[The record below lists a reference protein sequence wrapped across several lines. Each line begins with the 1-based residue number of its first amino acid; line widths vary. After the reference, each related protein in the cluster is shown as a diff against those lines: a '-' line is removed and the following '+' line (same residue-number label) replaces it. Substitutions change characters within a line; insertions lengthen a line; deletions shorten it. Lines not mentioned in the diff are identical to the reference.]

1 MTGQHPIR
9 VLMTVDAVGGVWQY
23 ATELVAALR
32 KHHVET
38 VLAVLGP
45 MPSEAQRQEAVALGG
60 IEIIATGLPLDWLSE
75 PGPVQLAG
83 NEIAALALRQRV
95 NLVHLN
101 SPALAAGAQFAMPVL
116 GTVHGCLAT
125 WWEAARGG
133 QALDPAFTWHWDM
146 MARGL
151 RACDRIVAPSA
162 SYAAIVRSQYGLLAA
177 PHVVLN
183 GRSHAGLPAS
193 RALHDCAF
201 TAGRL
206 WDEVKNAR
214 LLDAVAARL
223 PFPFYAAGSK
233 RAPHGETAKFEHLH
247 CLGQLDSHAL
257 NLWLAARP
265 VFVSAATFEPF
276 GFAVLEAAASGC
288 ALVLSDIPTFRELWD
303 DVAIF
308 VQPHDIAGFAG
319 AIETCVQD
327 VELRATIGDNAR
339 LRAQTYS
346 AERMA
351 FATAAHYRDLLTARA
366 AA

>member
-1 MTGQHPIR
+1 MGQHPIR

-23 ATELVAALR
+23 ATELAAALR
-32 KHHVET
+32 AHDVET

-45 MPSEAQRQEAVALGG
+45 MPSAAQRQEAEALGG
-60 IEIIATGLPLDWLSE
+60 IEIIATGLPLDWLTE
-75 PGPVQLAG
+75 PESVRVAG
-83 NEIAALALRQRV
+83 SEIAALALRQRV
-95 NLVHLN
+95 HLVHLN
-101 SPALAAGAQFAMPVL
+101 SPALAAGTTFAMPVL
-116 GTVHGCLAT
+116 GMVHGCLAT
-125 WWEAARGG
+125 WWEAARRG
-133 QALDPAFTWHWDM
+133 QALDPNFTWHRDM

-151 RACDRIVAPSA
+151 RACDRIIAPSA
-162 SYAAIVRSQYGLLAA
+162 SYAEIVRGQYGLPAA

-183 GRSHAGLPAS
+183 GRSRAGLPAP

-214 LLDAVAARL
+214 SLDAVAARL
-223 PFPFYAAGSK
+223 PFPFHAAGSK
-233 RAPHGETAKFEHLH
+233 RAPHGETAEFEHLH
-247 CLGQLDSHAL
+247 CLGQLDSDAL
-257 NLWLAARP
+257 NMWLAARP

-276 GFAVLEAAASGC
+276 GLAVLEAAASGC
-288 ALVLSDIPTFRELWD
+288 ALVLSDISTFRELWD

-308 VQPHDIAGFAG
+308 VEADDIAGFAM

-327 VELRATIGDNAR
+327 VELRATLGDNAR
-339 LRAQTYS
+339 LRSQTYS

-351 FATAAHYRDLLTARA
+351 CATTAHYRDLLTTRA

>member
-1 MTGQHPIR
+1 
-9 VLMTVDAVGGVWQY
+9 MTVDVVGGVWQY
-23 ATELVAALR
+23 ATELATGLR
-32 KHHVET
+32 QHDIEM

-45 MPSEAQRQEAVALGG
+45 LPDAAQRQEAEALDR

-75 PGPVQLAG
+75 AGPVRAAG
-83 NEIAALALRQRV
+83 AEIAALAQRERV
-95 NLVHLN
+95 DLVHLN
-101 SPALAAGAQFAMPVL
+101 SPALAASATFAMPLV
-116 GTVHGCLAT
+116 GTVHGCLST
-125 WWEAARGG
+125 WWEAARAGH
-133 QALDPAFTWHWDM
+133 WHRDM

-151 RACDRIVAPSA
+151 RACDRIIAPSA
-162 SYAAIVRSQYGLLAA
+162 SYAEVVRRHYGLPTA
-177 PHVVLN
+177 PQVVLN
-183 GRSHAGLPAS
+183 GRSCTGLPAR

-223 PFPFYAAGSK
+223 PFPFHAAGNT
-233 RAPHGETAKFEHLH
+233 RAPHGETAEFQHLH
-247 CLGQLDSHAL
+247 CLGQLDSDAL
-257 NLWLAARP
+257 NIWLAARP

-276 GFAVLEAAASGC
+276 GLAVLEAAASGC

-308 VQPHDIAGFAG
+308 VGAHDVAGYAA

-327 VELRATIGDNAR
+327 IELRARLGENAR

-351 FATAAHYRDLLTARA
+351 SATAAHYRDLLTARA